1 MPFFDFSDTF
11 RQDIMTANWQTPL
24 ALLVVLVAAGL
35 IVRGVLRK
43 RKTPGCGSG
52 CGCPT
57 DKFKAGLKK

>member
-1 MPFFDFSDTF
+1 
-11 RQDIMTANWQTPL
+11 MTANWQTPL

>member
-1 MPFFDFSDTF
+1 
-11 RQDIMTANWQTPL
+11 MTSNWQTPL

-35 IVRGVLRK
+35 ILRGALKK
-43 RKTPGCGSG
+43 RKTAGCGDG

>member
-1 MPFFDFSDTF
+1 MIS
-11 RQDIMTANWQTPL
+11 NWQTPL
-24 ALLVVLVAAGL
+24 ALVVVLVAAGL
-35 IVRGVLRK
+35 ILRSALKK

>member
-1 MPFFDFSDTF
+1 MNAD
-11 RQDIMTANWQTPL
+11 WQTPL

-35 IVRGVLRK
+35 IVRGAIKK
-43 RKTPGCGSG
+43 RKNPGCGGG

>member
-1 MPFFDFSDTF
+1 
-11 RQDIMTANWQTPL
+11 MTANWQTPF

-35 IVRGVLRK
+35 IVRSILKK
-43 RKTPGCGSG
+43 RKASGCGGG

>member
-1 MPFFDFSDTF
+1 MITD
-11 RQDIMTANWQTPL
+11 WQTPL

-35 IVRGVLRK
+35 IVRSALKNRK
-43 RKTPGCGSG
+43 NPGCGGG